1 MLKVGHDIFALVLN
15 FLGIYW
21 QPKRI
26 ALGQKLDRIIGQ
38 LCMP

>member
-26 ALGQKLDRIIGQ
+26 ALGLFEPRNTSG
-38 LCMP
+38 